1 MSKQLSI
8 TSLLAN
14 KTTGKTTP
22 RIPLVVQPA
31 ARPKLGRPPKRPL
44 QEGQQAGPQQEEQQ
58 AGPQQEEQQPGPQQ
72 EGQQAGPQ
80 QEQPPLKRAR
90 KGQSTG
96 KWRES
101 QQYGLTPTLLA
112 LFPWAASVEGE
123 GLEVFCECLVCSDF
137 KKQSVRIQAR
147 TSTLRTHAQC
157 KAHQDASHSS
167 DRIAEVAATQQVLR
181 AGNQAIFDK
190 ALALANKEK
199 LPQFKTAFHLLSHGR
214 SMLEYEQS
222 YPLHN
227 ELHVP
232 NLSSMHWHDNSG
244 WGVCDAI
251 NHVLLDYNHQVCR
264 DARFLSASL
273 DEATAID
280 KKSYMAMHVYTMVDF
295 ARLSYFVDLIEVAQ
309 APTSELVL
317 G

>member
-44 QEGQQAGPQQEEQQ
+44 
-58 AGPQQEEQQPGPQQ
+58 Q

-137 KKQSVRIQAR
+137 KGEVG
-147 TSTLRTHAQC
+147 
-157 KAHQDASHSS
+157 
-167 DRIAEVAATQQVLR
+167 AEEEEEEEEGEEGEEGGDF
-181 AGNQAIFDK
+181 AGN
-190 ALALANKEK
+190 LK
-199 LPQFKTAFHLLSHGR
+199 LGEPQLYQL
-214 SMLEYEQS
+214 
-222 YPLHN
+222 
-227 ELHVP
+227 
-232 NLSSMHWHDNSG
+232 
-244 WGVCDAI
+244 
-251 NHVLLDYNHQVCR
+251 
-264 DARFLSASL
+264 
-273 DEATAID
+273 
-280 KKSYMAMHVYTMVDF
+280 
-295 ARLSYFVDLIEVAQ
+295 
-309 APTSELVL
+309 
-317 G
+317 